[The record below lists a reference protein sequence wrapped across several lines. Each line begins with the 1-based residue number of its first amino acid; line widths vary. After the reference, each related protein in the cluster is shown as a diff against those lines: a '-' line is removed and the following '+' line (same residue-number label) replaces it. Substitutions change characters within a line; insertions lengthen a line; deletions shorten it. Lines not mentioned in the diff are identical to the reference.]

1 MSIYT
6 NMSMNT
12 LKWNYFVFRVSY
24 GSYERKVAVL
34 APNQE
39 IAKLSIGFT
48 EDERIASVKEMSG
61 TWVLVNRSKLNSK
74 ELINLFQTLQKCMK
88 SGASI
93 SKALQIAVSGAKQPL
108 TRGIIGVL
116 LFHSSKNGLGLSEAM
131 EKLKPMFDPITIA
144 MIKAGERSGELPS
157 VLEDLANRMEQASV
171 IKSKT
176 LAGLYYPLFVIA
188 ITIIGALVV
197 NFFVFPSI
205 IRNFKM
211 MNAKLPKLTQ
221 LMVDLIQMT
230 SNHPWI
236 FLIPIL
242 GIMVLWGY
250 RKKVAQ
256 SYCFQR
262 SLIKIPVIGQL
273 IAGSIFERSLHTLS
287 LLQKSGINVVDAY
300 KMTIDVSGNIAFKEY
315 FSSVLEHIKVGN
327 TPDKAFL
334 KERYRLGKHSIE
346 IANLMRVASFT
357 GEDWKAFAELANSV
371 AEEVKIKA
379 EALPKLIQPILLLFI
394 ALIVGLMIAAIYLPS
409 FYLLLNAFNH

>member
-1 MSIYT
+1 MSTYT
-6 NMSMNT
+6 NMNMT
-12 LKWNYFVFRVSY
+12 LKWNYFVFKLSY

-34 APNQE
+34 APNRE

-48 EDERIASVKEMSG
+48 EDERIESFKETSS
-61 TWVLVNRSKLNSK
+61 TWVFLNKSKLNPK
-74 ELINLFQTLQKCMK
+74 ELTTLFQTLQKCMK

-93 SKALQIAVSGAKQPL
+93 SKALQIAVSGAKLPL

-116 LFHSSKNGLGLSEAM
+116 LFHSAKNGLGLSEAM

-144 MIKAGERSGELPS
+144 MVKAGERSGELPT
-157 VLEDLANRMEQASV
+157 VLEDLAYRMEQASV

-188 ITIIGALVV
+188 ITLIGALIV

-211 MNAKLPKLTQ
+211 MNAKLPRITQ
-221 LMVDLIQMT
+221 LMVDFIQNT

-242 GIMVLWGY
+242 GIVILWVY
-250 RKKVAQ
+250 REKIAQ
-256 SYCFQR
+256 FHCFQR

-273 IAGSIFERSLHTLS
+273 IAESIFERSLHTLS
-287 LLQKSGINVVDAY
+287 LLQKSGLNVVDAY
-300 KMTIDVSGNIAFKEY
+300 NMTIDVSGNIAFKEY
-315 FSSVLEHIKVGN
+315 FAAVLEHIKVGN
-327 TPDKAFL
+327 TPDKAFF
-334 KERYRLGKHSIE
+334 KERYRLGKHSVE

-357 GEDWKAFAELANSV
+357 GEDWKAFEELANSV

-379 EALPKLIQPILLLFI
+379 EALPKLIQPVLLLFI

-409 FYLLLNAFNH
+409 FYLLLNAFKH